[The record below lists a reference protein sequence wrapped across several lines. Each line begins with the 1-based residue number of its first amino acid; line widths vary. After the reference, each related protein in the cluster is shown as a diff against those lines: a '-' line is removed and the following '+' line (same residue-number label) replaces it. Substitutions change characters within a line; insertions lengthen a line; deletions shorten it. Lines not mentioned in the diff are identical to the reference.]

1 MRDIRRDLTRNT
13 LAIVFVAGLAAL
25 SLWVLRPFLAAGVWA
40 AMIVVATWPP
50 FVALEAR
57 LGGRRAPAIALMT
70 LAMLLLLVLP
80 LWLAIDTIFAH
91 AGQLTVIVNQLAS
104 NGLPPLPAWLAGLP
118 LVGERL
124 AGLWQQLASG
134 GADGLV
140 AQVSPYAADTGKWVL
155 AQVGG
160 LGGMLVQFFLV
171 VTLAAIMYAGGEDAA
186 RLVRRFGRRL
196 AGARGE
202 NSVILAAQAIRGVAL
217 GVGVTAL
224 VQTVLGGLGLALAGV
239 PLAALLSALML
250 MLCIAQVGPLPVLLP
265 AAGWLFW
272 MGDSGWAV
280 FLVVWSVI
288 VGSLDNFLRP
298 ALIRRGADLPLLL
311 IFAGVIGGM
320 LGFGLVGIFV
330 GPVVLAVTWTLLQA
344 WIADALGDDSAT
356 DQADAPEPA
365 AGEGR
370 AVVAQDE
377 AGAALEQVLENHV
390 EAGGDTPR

>member
-80 LWLAIDTIFAH
+80 LWLAVDTIFAH

-356 DQADAPEPA
+356 DQADAAEPA

-377 AGAALEQVLENHV
+377 AGAGLEQVLENHV